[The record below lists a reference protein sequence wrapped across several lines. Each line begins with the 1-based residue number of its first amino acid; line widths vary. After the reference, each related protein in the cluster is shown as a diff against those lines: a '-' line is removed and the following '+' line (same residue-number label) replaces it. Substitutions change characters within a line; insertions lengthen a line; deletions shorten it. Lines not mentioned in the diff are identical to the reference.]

1 MALVYKITEYLFKS
15 RKIILEMLEDR
26 GYDISEYQNFTKD
39 DIGNM
44 LSDFNKNKES
54 HELGTL
60 DILVKNKD
68 KKKIYVKYN
77 LDKFKQSKSI
87 TKLINDIYEN
97 ILSNSDTLIFIN
109 SGRILLKNPKDN
121 KVEEYNNINFKK
133 KHFVQFFGIE
143 NLLFN
148 VSKHETVP
156 QHTILSN
163 KEIKNMISHYNITKE
178 KQISL
183 IRREDPMA
191 KYIGMRPGNV
201 CKIIYPSKNSI
212 LYTKYRLCVP

>member
-1 MALVYKITEYLFKS
+1 MALVYKITEYLFNS
-15 RKIILEMLEDR
+15 RKIILQMLEGR
-26 GYDISEYQNFTKD
+26 GYDISDYKNFTKD

-60 DILVKNKD
+60 DILVKNNE

-77 LDKFKQSKSI
+77 LDKFKQSKGI
-87 TKLINDIYEN
+87 TKLITDIYEN
-97 ILSNSDTLIFIN
+97 VLTTSDTLIFIN

-121 KVEEYNNINFKK
+121 KVEEYNNINLRKK
-133 KHFVQFFGIE
+133 YFVQFFGIE

-148 VSKHETVP
+148 VSHHETVP
-156 QHTILSN
+156 KHIILSN
-163 KEIKNMISHYNITKE
+163 EEIKDLITQYNITKE

-191 KYIGMRPGNV
+191 KYIGMKPGNV

-212 LYTKYRLCVP
+212 SYTKYRLCVP